1 MEAVSLPVF
10 ADRDQLYRVLG
21 AFFETLPDGPHGP
34 LIHRVGGPILF
45 VFHRPEARILWEPL
59 AGGPPEFAVHYDTEQ
74 PEPLLRFEQDAD
86 LAHRFWQGDLDLQ
99 DALARQQIRARGP
112 LARAMKLIPQLDPV
126 YGAYRAFLQAD
137 GAAPA

>member
-1 MEAVSLPVF
+1 MLPVF
-10 ADRDQLYRVLG
+10 ADRDQLYGVLG
-21 AFFETLPDGPHGP
+21 AFFETLPSGPHGP

-59 AGGPPEFAVHYDTEQ
+59 AGGPPEFAVHYDSEQ

-99 DALARQQIRARGP
+99 DALARQQIRAKGP

-126 YGAYRAFLQAD
+126 YLAYRAYL
-137 GAAPA
+137 AAHGGVPA